1 MNRARVLLADDHAIV
16 AEGLVGLLRGEFEL
30 VGAVG
35 DGRALV
41 EAVRELRPDIV
52 VADISMPLISGLE
65 ALRRLRAEGIGVKV
79 VFLTMHTDAHLAGEA
94 LRAGASG
101 YVLKHSAGEELI
113 RALHEVQRGLVYLTP
128 LIAGA
133 VVTTLAERGEG
144 AGPRLTQRQRDV
156 LRLVA
161 EGRPM
166 KEVAAKLGLS
176 RRTAETHKYQMMQ
189 TLGLHTTAELIRY
202 ALDHGLT
209 S

>member
-16 AEGLVGLLRGEFEL
+16 AEGLASLLRDEFEL
-30 VGAVG
+30 VGTVR

-52 VADISMPLISGLE
+52 IADISMPLLTGLE
-65 ALRRLRAEGIGVKV
+65 ALHRLRAEGIGVKV
-79 VFLTMHTDAHLAGEA
+79 LFLTMHADAHLAGEV

-101 YVLKHSAGEELI
+101 FVLKHSAGEELI
-113 RALHEVQRGLVYLTP
+113 RALHEVQRGLVYITP
-128 LIAGA
+128 LIAKD
-133 VVTTLAERGEG
+133 VVKTLAEPVGET
-144 AGPRLTQRQRDV
+144 ASRLTLRQRQV

-166 KEVAAKLGLS
+166 KEVAAELGLS
-176 RRTAETHKYQMMQ
+176 RRTAETHKYQIMQ

-202 ALDHGLT
+202 ALDHDLAR
-209 S
+209 

>member
-16 AEGLVGLLRGEFEL
+16 AEGLASLLRNEFEL
-30 VGAVG
+30 VGTVG

-52 VADISMPLISGLE
+52 VADVSMPLLSGLE
-65 ALRRLRAEGIGVKV
+65 ALCQLRAEGIGVKV
-79 VFLTMHTDAHLAGEA
+79 VFLTMHADAHLAGEA

-128 LIAGA
+128 LIARD
-133 VVTTLAERGEG
+133 VVTTLAEAGRG
-144 AGPRLTQRQRDV
+144 AGPHLTQRQREV

-189 TLGLHTTAELIRY
+189 TLGLHTTGQLIRY

-209 S
+209 R

>member
-1 MNRARVLLADDHAIV
+1 VLLADDHAIV
-16 AEGLVGLLRGEFEL
+16 AEGLVSLLRDEFEL
-30 VGAVG
+30 VGTVG
-35 DGRALV
+35 DGNSLID
-41 EAVRELRPDIV
+41 AVRQLQPDIV
-52 VADISMPLISGLE
+52 VADVSMPLLSGLE

-113 RALHEVQRGLVYLTP
+113 RALHEVERGLVYLTP
-128 LIAGA
+128 LIAED
-133 VVTTLAERGEG
+133 VVTTLAEPGKGTES
-144 AGPRLTQRQRDV
+144 RLTQRQRQV

-161 EGRPM
+161 EGRTM
-166 KEVAAKLGLS
+166 KEVAAELGLS

-202 ALDHGLT
+202 ALDHGFT
-209 S
+209 R